1 MHGEHRA
8 AVEVENGH
16 SSEVSEMTLQQMKT
30 SVMKF
35 WKDEEGLTVVEYA
48 VAGGLIA
55 LVLIVAFQTLGT
67 TVEDIICQI
76 NDELA
81 TGSGAGAACA

>member
-1 MHGEHRA
+1 
-8 AVEVENGH
+8 
-16 SSEVSEMTLQQMKT
+16 MTLQQMKT

-55 LVLIVAFQTLGT
+55 LVLIVAFQALGL
-67 TVEDIICQI
+67 TVSDIICSI
-76 NDELA
+76 NDDLA
-81 TGSGAGAACA
+81 AGSGAGTAC